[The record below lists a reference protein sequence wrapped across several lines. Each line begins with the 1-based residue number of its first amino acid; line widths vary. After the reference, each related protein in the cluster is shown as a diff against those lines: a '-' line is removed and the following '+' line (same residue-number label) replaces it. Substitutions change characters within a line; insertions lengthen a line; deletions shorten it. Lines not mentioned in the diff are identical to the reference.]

1 MNTSSLKVV
10 AIGGGTGLSTMLR
23 GIKKYTP
30 NITAIVTVS
39 DNGGGSGIL
48 REEMNIIPPGDIRN
62 CIVAL
67 ANTEPVMKQLLQY
80 RFKEGSLKGQNF
92 GNLFLAALADV
103 SGNFEKAV
111 QVTSNVL
118 AITGKVLPVTLEDVQ
133 LYATFENGICVKG
146 ETQIVDYSKANHIMI
161 EDIRLEPDNPKPA
174 EEVIEAIED
183 ADIILLGPG
192 SLYTSIIPNL
202 LIKEVSEATR
212 KSKAEKVYIANMMS
226 QPGETTGFTIE
237 DHIEELEKF
246 IGKNT
251 LDKVIVNNED
261 VPEEYL
267 KKYIEDGAH
276 MLMLNDAHPIW
287 QTLKRIEAPLVQVNH
302 EKQFIRH
309 NPNKLA
315 EYIFKDI

>member
-1 MNTSSLKVV
+1 MKKNSLKVV

-23 GIKKYTP
+23 GIKKYTS

-67 ANTEPVMKQLLQY
+67 ANTEPVMKELLQY
-80 RFKEGSLKGQNF
+80 RFKDGSLKGQNF
-92 GNLFLAALADV
+92 GNLLLAALTDV

-118 AITGKVLPVTLEDVQ
+118 AITGKVLPVTLENVQ
-133 LYATFENGICVKG
+133 LYATFENDVCIEG
-146 ETQIVDYSKANHIMI
+146 ETQIVEYSKLNRVMI
-161 EDIRLEPDNPKPA
+161 KDIRLEPQNPQPA
-174 EEVIEAIED
+174 EEVIEAIEE
-183 ADIILLGPG
+183 AEVILLGPG
-192 SLYTSIIPNL
+192 SLYTSIVPNL
-202 LIKEVSEATR
+202 LIKEVTDALSR
-212 KSKAEKVYIANMMS
+212 SKAQKIYIANMMS
-226 QPGETTGFTIE
+226 QPGETTGFTVE

-246 IGKNT
+246 IGKGT
-251 LDKVIVNNED
+251 LNKVIVNNQD

-276 MLMLNDAHPIW
+276 MLMFNEEHPIW
-287 QTLKRIEAPLVQVNH
+287 NKVERISAPLVQINH
-302 EKQFIRH
+302 DKKYIRH
-309 NPNKLA
+309 NPQKLA
-315 EYIFKDI
+315 EYILKDI